1 MNCRWVIA
9 AGAVGIHISLGSV
22 YAWSVFKKPFM
33 DAFGWN
39 EFEAG
44 LPFGL
49 AIFVLGMS
57 AAVMGHVV
65 ERRGPR
71 FSGFLATGL
80 WGVGL
85 MGAGVAS
92 SGMIS
97 NDTLRLGLLLF
108 FCLVGG
114 FGLGTGYV
122 TPVSMLMK

>member
-1 MNCRWVIA
+1 MYLNKNFILFIRRWKIYRIWMDDYFDKGIFMKCRCFIA

-80 WGVGL
+80 WGAV
-85 MGAGVAS
+85 
-92 SGMIS
+92 
-97 NDTLRLGLLLF
+97 
-108 FCLVGG
+108 
-114 FGLGTGYV
+114 
-122 TPVSMLMK
+122 